1 MALVS
6 GLKALTDR
14 LYNENQVKKLKTT
27 HLARHK
33 CGVYLKYVRHP
44 LAAAFPIVS

>member
-14 LYNENQVKKLKTT
+14 LYNENQVKKLKNHTLSNT
-27 HLARHK
+27 
-33 CGVYLKYVRHP
+33 
-44 LAAAFPIVS
+44 